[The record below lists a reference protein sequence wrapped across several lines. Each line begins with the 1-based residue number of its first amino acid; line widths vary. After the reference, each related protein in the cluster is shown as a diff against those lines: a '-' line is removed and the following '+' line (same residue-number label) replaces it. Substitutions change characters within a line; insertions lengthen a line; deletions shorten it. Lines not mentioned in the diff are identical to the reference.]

1 MNTNGQSLTCP
12 SCQAANNA
20 GVKFCAECGASLAAR
35 AIGTTVPASI
45 PGAVPTETM
54 GWVRDALTRA
64 NAVVT
69 GGDGQTTLDYQ
80 LTFSDRLIGPMPL
93 EFAGTV
99 TQPAGGSSAHTVTA
113 RMMPKSLAIMFGM
126 LVSGIVLLGFMP
138 RSLISN
144 DMFYGV
150 AAVTLGVTLWV
161 VFAEG
166 PKRVR
171 RHVEALIAP
180 AAATAPVAT
189 QGPAPVASPTPA
201 GGDVFAQLERL
212 AQLQATGLLT
222 ADDVAT
228 KKAEL
233 LQRI

>member
-1 MNTNGQSLTCP
+1 MTQDQQTAACP
-12 SCQAANNA
+12 SCQAANLPN
-20 GVKFCAECGASLAAR
+20 VKFCAECGTALATRASAVMPP
-35 AIGTTVPASI
+35 T
-45 PGAVPTETM
+45 AVPTAPTPDAM
-54 GWVRDALTRA
+54 SSARDALSRA
-64 NAVVT
+64 NAMVT

-80 LTFSDRLIGPMPL
+80 LEFSDRLIGPMAL
-93 EFAGTV
+93 DFTGTV
-99 TQPAGGSSAHTVTA
+99 THVPGGTPPHVITA
-113 RMMPKSLAIMFGM
+113 RMAPKSLAMMFGM
-126 LVSGIVLLGFMP
+126 WVAGVVVLGFIP
-138 RSLISN
+138 RSLIAN
-144 DMFYGV
+144 DMF
-150 AAVTLGVTLWV
+150 LGATAIALAVTLWV

-171 RHVEALIAP
+171 RHLEGLIGAPGAMAP
-180 AAATAPVAT
+180 AAVQPSAAAPA
-189 QGPAPVASPTPA
+189 PA